1 MTSTS
6 SGRPRPPKGAHILLV
21 DRCLAPEIAREI
33 SKMDGIHGIALAEHY
48 GDEVA
53 HRLTDVTFLTE
64 AGDHGWGVLT
74 QNPRMWQVPDE
85 RTCIIEHRT
94 RVFSLD
100 DPNASKTLKGLVLG
114 RHILSIRRRMRHRI
128 PASGGCGCSTSA
140 RTSRSARGRATASHA
155 SRIVRRGISRLSAV
169 DGSLND
175 HGVTRT

>member
-6 SGRPRPPKGAHILLV
+6 SGRPRPPKGAQILLV

-48 GDEVA
+48 GDDVA
-53 HRLTDVTFLTE
+53 QRLTDVAFLAE
-64 AGDHGWGVLT
+64 AGDRGWGVLT

-114 RHILSIRRRMRHRI
+114 RHILSIRRRMRRPDPCFWRLRLQH
-128 PASGGCGCSTSA
+128 
-140 RTSRSARGRATASHA
+140 
-155 SRIVRRGISRLSAV
+155 VRKDL
-169 DGSLND
+169 
-175 HGVTRT
+175 T